1 MNGPSP
7 SSVSK
12 CLLHCQAVLQNQC
25 FLCFPHEQHMS
36 LVLSPSAWV
45 YFSKAPRNLALRRVF
60 FDFSLCFARCLHNAA
75 LRVSEPDLPFCWGMN
90 FRGAAWLETSPRQA
104 KTNWYMK
111 SLPSLQKRRT
121 VQSHAAM
128 SKKTNENKNNITI
141 ITSNNPGHWAF
152 FFCAACC
159 PMFRGKIAS
168 ELAAHVFWHVIKKW
182 SDLSLLNFLDLH
194 VTLEI
199 TQNPCRS
206 GLFRHSCEEMAQRAE
221 GSTLSLSDGFWRE
234 DWNALGQSWT
244 SAICLSVPSM

>member
-1 MNGPSP
+1 
-7 SSVSK
+7 
-12 CLLHCQAVLQNQC
+12 
-25 FLCFPHEQHMS
+25 MS
-36 LVLSPSAWV
+36 LVLSLSAWL

-104 KTNWYMK
+104 KTNSYMMK
-111 SLPSLQKRRT
+111 SLPSHQKRRT
-121 VQSHAAM
+121 VQGHV
-128 SKKTNENKNNITI
+128 KENKWKQEQHHNHHIEQ
-141 ITSNNPGHWAF
+141 PWALGLLLLSSSLL
-152 FFCAACC
+152 
-159 PMFRGKIAS
+159 P
-168 ELAAHVFWHVIKKW
+168 HVPWQNRERTGGRLFDMSSK
-182 SDLSLLNFLDLH
+182 SDLSVLNFLDLH

-234 DWNALGQSWT
+234 DWNALGQS
-244 SAICLSVPSM
+244 